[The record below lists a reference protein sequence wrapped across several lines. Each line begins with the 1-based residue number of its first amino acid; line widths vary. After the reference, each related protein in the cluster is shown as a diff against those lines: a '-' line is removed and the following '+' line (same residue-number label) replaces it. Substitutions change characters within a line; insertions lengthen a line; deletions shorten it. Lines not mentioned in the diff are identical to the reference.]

1 MKLKVLNSQTLSEFQ
16 ELDLSL
22 TIRMEGECLIGRSPN
37 SGLVLDSPDVS
48 RLHGKF
54 FLQNG
59 NYYYCDLGSRN
70 GSLVNGRI
78 AETNQKYV
86 LKPGDIIRLGE
97 FVLML
102 EEVTP
107 PDLPETVV
115 RVIDATVLSN
125 SLRNQQIPPLPK
137 QEEKVPEVAAQ
148 EVLDSKTPDS
158 QQIGQQ
164 NTTKEPAPE
173 AVDREE
179 AAPVN
184 SELTYVQIDE
194 HTFIQ
199 PAQVA
204 NEISESAIATPQ
216 LETQVP
222 VVADDVSEQ
231 ITAQFQQR
239 IQPTPQEPSIEVVEQ
254 QAAPTNEVS
263 VDIQRDDYVQR
274 DELTSIEPSE
284 QDNQVPESAIATPQ
298 LETQVP
304 VVADDVSEQITPNS
318 PQMSQLTPEEQV
330 FAVVDQQGAPTSKAL
345 IDVQRDELTS
355 IERPEQDNQ
364 VPESAIATP
373 QLETQVPVVADDVSE
388 QITSDS
394 QQIEQPA
401 IEEESPEAVVQS
413 PDVAEDVIESK
424 TPEFID
430 KYIVLIAH
438 DSKRSELAEIVA
450 QHQKF
455 FSKCLTLASSSIS
468 DLVAQQSGITISQ
481 QLPTATSGGYQTIAS
496 MVSSGDVLAVI
507 FLRDLLMPQPGQ
519 ANEEALLRL
528 CNINNLLVATNP
540 STVKAIVHYLETAK
554 R

>member
-1 MKLKVLNSQTLSEFQ
+1 
-16 ELDLSL
+16 
-22 TIRMEGECLIGRSPN
+22 
-37 SGLVLDSPDVS
+37 
-48 RLHGKF
+48 
-54 FLQNG
+54 
-59 NYYYCDLGSRN
+59 
-70 GSLVNGRI
+70 
-78 AETNQKYV
+78 
-86 LKPGDIIRLGE
+86 
-97 FVLML
+97 
-102 EEVTP
+102 
-107 PDLPETVV
+107 
-115 RVIDATVLSN
+115 
-125 SLRNQQIPPLPK
+125 
-137 QEEKVPEVAAQ
+137 
-148 EVLDSKTPDS
+148 
-158 QQIGQQ
+158 
-164 NTTKEPAPE
+164 
-173 AVDREE
+173 
-179 AAPVN
+179 
-184 SELTYVQIDE
+184 
-194 HTFIQ
+194 
-199 PAQVA
+199 
-204 NEISESAIATPQ
+204 
-216 LETQVP
+216 
-222 VVADDVSEQ
+222 
-231 ITAQFQQR
+231 QR

-254 QAAPTNEVS
+254 QVAPTNEAS
-263 VDIQRDDYVQR
+263 
-274 DELTSIEPSE
+274 
-284 QDNQVPESAIATPQ
+284 
-298 LETQVP
+298 
-304 VVADDVSEQITPNS
+304 
-318 PQMSQLTPEEQV
+318 
-330 FAVVDQQGAPTSKAL
+330 

-364 VPESAIATP
+364 VPESASATP

-540 STVKAIVHYLETAK
+540 STIEAIVHYLETAK